1 MTGVRI
7 QWMAIFLN
15 LKCYLMSSEILLSS
29 EEEQTT
35 YNNMQRHGWILTT
48 CRAKEDRRRRVHT
61 VSLHLQETLE
71 KAGLI
76 FAEESWHSG
85 CLRGGRQGTAGKERE
100 GLLWDAALVLYV
112 LRGVG
117 HTAVYICTYS
127 LSCTLRVCEF
137 HWGKLEIIQVSHHF
151 KNAISIVSGIPLVRV
166 QLGIN
171 VWRTFMLSIKNLEIL
186 VLLT

>member
-1 MTGVRI
+1 MKYYSAVKRNKLLTTICNV
-7 QWMAIFLN
+7 MDE
-15 LKCYLMSSEILLSS
+15 SSQHAEQKKTDAEEYTPYHSIYRKLWRRILL
-29 EEEQTT
+29 
-35 YNNMQRHGWILTT
+35 
-48 CRAKEDRRRRVHT
+48 
-61 VSLHLQETLE
+61 LE

-186 VLLT
+186 VLLTQ